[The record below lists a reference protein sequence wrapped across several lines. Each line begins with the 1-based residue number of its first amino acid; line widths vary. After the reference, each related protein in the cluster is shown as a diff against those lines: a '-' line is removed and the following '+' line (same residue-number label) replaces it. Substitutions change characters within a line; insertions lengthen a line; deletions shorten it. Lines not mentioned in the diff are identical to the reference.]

1 MNINPQSHPQSLLPD
16 YKSLRSNTH
25 PYKPTDQHHPQN
37 MQPIPY
43 DMPQKPE
50 IEESIYL
57 KQVHQNQQE
66 INNILGI
73 KSEKK
78 VGISINV

>member
-16 YKSLRSNTH
+16 YKSLRSNAH
-25 PYKPTDQHHPQN
+25 SYKPTDQLNPQN

>member
-1 MNINPQSHPQSLLPD
+1 
-16 YKSLRSNTH
+16 
-25 PYKPTDQHHPQN
+25 